1 MQKESMVSDVWV
13 VMEGVGR
20 WEWRW
25 RRRPF
30 VWEEALLTNLL
41 DELPLLEISE
51 EDDYWRWNREDD
63 GRFSVRSA
71 YLLVDEIFSP
81 EVTIG
86 AQELRVFKNIW
97 KSPAPSKVVAFS
109 WQLLYD
115 RIPTR
120 DNLLL
125 RGVLPTQSD
134 DLCVWCDDMRE
145 SSSHLFL
152 HCKVAFLVWCE
163 IVGT

>member
-1 MQKESMVSDVWV
+1 
-13 VMEGVGR
+13 METPPYHLGGR
-20 WEWRW
+20 KCYTSLGNVILTNEEDFWRW
-25 RRRPF
+25 
-30 VWEEALLTNLL
+30 T
-41 DELPLLEISE
+41 LES
-51 EDDYWRWNREDD
+51 D
-63 GRFSVRSA
+63 GCFSVKSA
-71 YLLVDEIFSP
+71 FMSLSKELVIGPILSSFELKVFSS
-81 EVTIG
+81 
-86 AQELRVFKNIW
+86 IW
-97 KSPAPSKVVAFS
+97 ESPAPSKVVAFS